1 VSLKVC
7 RKERC
12 ARRAKLWTEPEA
24 TLGFAQTEVNAMC
37 PAVVPVCVRVASLG
51 AFCTM
56 VAPPVAT
63 ALAVGSLLVTAWA
76 LRRARS

>member
-1 VSLKVC
+1 M
-7 RKERC
+7 RC
-12 ARRAKLWTEPEA
+12 NAWVRLDRAIRGARV
-24 TLGFAQTEVNAMC
+24 AQTEVNAMG

-63 ALAVGSLLVTAWA
+63 ALAVGSLLAVVWT
-76 LRRARS
+76 LRRTRS

>member
-1 VSLKVC
+1 M
-7 RKERC
+7 
-12 ARRAKLWTEPEA
+12 
-24 TLGFAQTEVNAMC
+24 G

-63 ALAVGSLLVTAWA
+63 ALAVGSLLAVVWT
-76 LRRARS
+76 LRRACS

>member
-1 VSLKVC
+1 
-7 RKERC
+7 
-12 ARRAKLWTEPEA
+12 
-24 TLGFAQTEVNAMC
+24 MC